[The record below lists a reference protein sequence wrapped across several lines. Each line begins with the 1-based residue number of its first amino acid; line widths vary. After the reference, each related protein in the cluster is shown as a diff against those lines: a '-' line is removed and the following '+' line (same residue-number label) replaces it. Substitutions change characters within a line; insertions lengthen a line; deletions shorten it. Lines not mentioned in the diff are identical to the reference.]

1 MIGYG
6 NSFENAKAVSNM
18 AMYFKISVK
27 RLLKKYNQIWTK
39 VKNLLNIKFNSEYK
53 FWRQTGAKKMHHT
66 NH

>member
-1 MIGYG
+1 MIGFG

-53 FWRQTGAKKMHHT
+53 F
-66 NH
+66 